1 MADTTTQILIPETFQ
16 RGTYD
21 FAGQIGLI
29 WELIKAPLIVPL
41 LTVGVY
47 VSLAMSL
54 MLFFE
59 RVYMGVVIVLVK
71 LFWKKPE
78 QRYKYEPIQ
87 DDLELGSS
95 NFPVVLIQIPMFNER
110 EVYKVSIGAAC
121 GLSWPSDR
129 LVIQVLD
136 DSTDP
141 TIKQMVELECQR
153 WASKGI
159 NIRYQIRETRG
170 GYKAGA
176 LKEGLKRSYVKH
188 CEYVAIFDADFRPEP
203 DYLRRAIPFLV
214 HNPDIALV
222 QARWR
227 FVNADECLLT
237 RMQEMSLDY
246 HFTVEQEVGSATHAF
261 FGFNGTA
268 GVWRI
273 AAINEAGGW
282 KDRTTV
288 EDMDLAVR
296 ASLRGWKFLYLGDLQ
311 VKSELPSTFNAFR
324 FQQHRWS
331 CGPANLFRKMA
342 MEIIKTKKVT
352 VWKKFYTIYSFFFV
366 RKIIAHMVTFF
377 FYCVVLP
384 LTILVPE
391 VYVPIWGAVY
401 IPSII
406 TILNSV
412 GTPRSIHLLF
422 YWILFENVM
431 SLHRTK
437 ATLIGLLE
445 TARSNEWVVTEK
457 LGDIVKNKAAEA
469 AKNKVA
475 DANKTKPASKLF
487 KRPRFK
493 FGNRLHLLELGFG
506 VFLFMCGCYDFVHG
520 KNNYFVYLFLQTI
533 TFLICGFGYV
543 GTIIPS
549 S

>member
-1 MADTTTQILIPETFQ
+1 MVEEAEPRFFVPNPIQAGVGFDVAEQIK
-16 RGTYD
+16 
-21 FAGQIGLI
+21 LI
-29 WELIKAPLIVPL
+29 WDVIKTPLIVPL
-41 LTVGVY
+41 LNLAVY
-47 VSLAMSL
+47 ICLAMSL

-59 RVYMGVVIVLVK
+59 RLYMGVVIILVK

-87 DDLELGSS
+87 DDAELGSS
-95 NFPVVLIQIPMFNER
+95 NFPVVLVQIPMFNER

-141 TIKQMVELECQR
+141 TIKQMVEHECQR
-153 WASKGI
+153 WANKGI
-159 NIRYQIRETRG
+159 NITYQIRENRT

-203 DYLRRAIPFLV
+203 DFLRRAIPFLEG
-214 HNPDIALV
+214 NPDLALV

-311 VKSELPSTFNAFR
+311 AKSELPSTLRAFR

-331 CGPANLFRKMA
+331 CGPANLFRKMV
-342 MEIIKTKKVT
+342 MEIVRNKKVRF
-352 VWKKFYTIYSFFFV
+352 WKKVYVIYSFFFV

-391 VYVPIWGAVY
+391 VQVPIWGAVY
-401 IPSII
+401 IPSIV

-437 ATLIGLLE
+437 ATFIGLLE
-445 TARSNEWVVTEK
+445 AGRANEWVVTEK
-457 LGDIVKNKAAEA
+457 LGDSVNKNKADA
-469 AKNKVA
+469 AKNKTNVI
-475 DANKTKPASKLF
+475 KPTKK
-487 KRPRFK
+487 PRLKISERF
-493 FGNRLHLLELGFG
+493 HLLELGFAA
-506 VFLFMCGCYDFVHG
+506 FLFVCGCYDFVHG

-533 TFLICGFGYV
+533 TFSIVGFGYV
-543 GTIIPS
+543 GTIV
-549 S
+549 